1 MLLIAHIGRP
11 WFVAFALG
19 LLAGGFHH
27 PRFGLAALAK
37 RAAQAA
43 FTRFKQG
50 EGVMFMVFHSAP
62 ERRPYLIALFGFLL
76 VVGGV
81 LAFTTL

>member
-1 MLLIAHIGRP
+1 
-11 WFVAFALG
+11 
-19 LLAGGFHH
+19 
-27 PRFGLAALAK
+27 
-37 RAAQAA
+37 
-43 FTRFKQG
+43 
-50 EGVMFMVFHSAP
+50 MFMVFHSAP